1 MLDRLAP
8 LKGPFADRHLR
19 YKQICLFLFGFHG
32 PPPLRGGGKGD
43 CRPATSWAWGT
54 RGQGVGGQIREGGK
68 KDKEKGWK
76 KLLPPRAGS
85 LGIVIRAGSAA
96 NEDNGIKVFGSLRNP
111 VYKSWSLIW
120 SWQYRRRWKEGGG
133 RKHDWAEKRMYKFR
147 ASIVFRQTSDVPKII
162 FEIEFIND
170 ISSKDVATI
179 GNFGRSVPVSG

>member
-32 PPPLRGGGKGD
+32 PPPPPGGGKGD

-133 RKHDWAEKRMYKFR
+133 RKHDWAEKRMYKYSRVDCISANERCSENYFR
-147 ASIVFRQTSDVPKII
+147 NRIY
-162 FEIEFIND
+162 
-170 ISSKDVATI
+170 
-179 GNFGRSVPVSG
+179 